1 MKLKELRLS
10 KGYTQV
16 DVANALG
23 IKQHSYSAWES
34 GTVTP
39 SREKILTLAGYFNV
53 SPDEMFDVFTETK
66 EAGEKAREEKNAL
79 AVQAPTVEPQKVYNL
94 VFTGVGNY
102 TVDASLR
109 EIELDIAKD
118 FEDVKKSFFKIGY
131 KLYVID
137 RTKLYLKSGYD
148 NIVDY
153 AQVRFG
159 IGKTTTY
166 NLINVY
172 DSFKAGLH
180 SPEIAEGWDKY
191 SYAQLC
197 AMTNAWSQDTLLKY
211 VQKTDTVEDIKK
223 FMAIWNRS
231 YRLEQR
237 SPEGNTLREVLNIYN
252 EKKALAGKTEEDSE
266 DVGEEEFV
274 QNAYEAPTV
283 EVIPEEESK
292 PLPVVYETK
301 KSYTTPGRIRE
312 TVKSFLNVESRY
324 GVMIKSLVNIDK
336 FVEEITNH
344 IMAKFNEIFQSEDF
358 KLVNDA

>member
-10 KGYTQV
+10 KGHTQV

-23 IKQHSYSAWES
+23 IKQHSYSGWES
-34 GTVTP
+34 GLTTP
-39 SREKILTLAGYFNV
+39 SREKILTLAGYFGV
-53 SPDEMFDVFTETK
+53 SPDEMFDVFAETK
-66 EAGEKAREEKNAL
+66 KAGEKAREEKNAL
-79 AVQAPTVEPQKVYNL
+79 AVQVPAVEPQKVYNL
-94 VFTGVGNY
+94 VLTGYGNY

-131 KLYVID
+131 RLHVID
-137 RTKLYLKSGYD
+137 RAKLYLKSGFD

-153 AQVRFG
+153 AQARFE

-166 NLINVY
+166 NLISVY
-172 DSFKAGLH
+172 DSFNAGFG

-191 SYAQLC
+191 SYAQLS
-197 AMTNAWSQDTLLKY
+197 AMTNAWSQDALLKY
-211 VQKTDTVEDIKK
+211 VQKSDTVEDIKK
-223 FMAIWNRS
+223 FIAIWNRS

-252 EKKALAGKTEEDSE
+252 EKKALEGKSEDSE

-274 QNAYEAPTV
+274 QNDYEAPTV
-283 EVIPEEESK
+283 EVVTEEESE
-292 PLPVVYETK
+292 PMPVIYETK

-344 IMAKFNEIFQSEDF
+344 IMAKFNEIFQSDDF
-358 KLVNDA
+358 NLVDDA

>member
-23 IKQHSYSAWES
+23 IKQHSYSGWES
-34 GTVTP
+34 GLATP
-39 SREKILTLAGYFNV
+39 SREKILTLAGYFGV
-53 SPDEMFDVFTETK
+53 TPDEMFDVFTETK
-66 EAGEKAREEKNAL
+66 KAGEKAREEKNAS
-79 AVQAPTVEPQKVYNL
+79 AVQVPTVEPQKVYNL
-94 VFTGVGNY
+94 VSTGMGNY

-137 RTKLYLKSGYD
+137 EAKLFLKSGYT
-148 NIVDY
+148 NIIDY

-172 DSFKAGLH
+172 DSFKAGFG

-197 AMTNAWSQDTLLKY
+197 AMTNAWCQDTLLKY
-211 VQKTDTVEDIKK
+211 VQKSDTVEDIKK
-223 FMAIWNRS
+223 FIAIWNRS

-252 EKKALAGKTEEDSE
+252 ENKVLEGKSEDSE

-283 EVIPEEESK
+283 EVISEESE
-292 PLPVVYETK
+292 PMPVVYEKK
-301 KSYTTPGRIRE
+301 KSFTTPGKIRE

-344 IMAKFNEIFQSEDF
+344 IMAKFNEIFQSDDF
-358 KLVNDA
+358 NLVDDA